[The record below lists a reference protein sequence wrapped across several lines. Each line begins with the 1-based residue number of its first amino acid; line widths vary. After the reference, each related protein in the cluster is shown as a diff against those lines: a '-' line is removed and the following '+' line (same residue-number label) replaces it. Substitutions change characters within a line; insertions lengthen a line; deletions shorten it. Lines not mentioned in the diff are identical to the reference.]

1 LLEAIFIAI
10 PFVAAILLA
19 LVLCVLV
26 WGLYVNPLI
35 GVWLVL
41 FLFLAEMWTTRLP
54 GLKLGI
60 ALYPQD
66 LAFSI
71 LAFAGMLRVLAGG
84 QLARI
89 PKSLALLGTLMLIS
103 LALGMAKFG
112 TSAGVEFRDE
122 FYFWAGT
129 AYFVSFPITREHLS
143 GFVRA
148 WLLCSLVTLAVV
160 YYRWTAD
167 ALDLDWIEPLWHYA
181 MDLQGSGLRVVSSA
195 QALFLGQA
203 LILIVYAMAA
213 GSGLRQWRFL
223 VPLLVVTILV
233 LQHRSVWIAA
243 FVPVLL
249 SFLLLKKGKGRLFTN
264 LAVVTLA
271 AAAVLAPILVG
282 GGGQGVTSAITVSAE
297 GATNLSAGTTG
308 DRVWGWKELLGQ
320 WAHAGP
326 LVNAV
331 GSPYG
336 SGFDRYSAK
345 GDLITYAPHNYYV
358 QILLRT
364 GLTGLVALL
373 AIYWYGLRWLRR
385 DDGFR
390 HPDVPAAAFVGLLA
404 AQLLIF
410 IPYSAHFVQCIVL
423 GIALSLVRDRSLGW
437 RRPSLHGISVA
448 GRNGAVRTGAP

>member
-1 LLEAIFIAI
+1 
-10 PFVAAILLA
+10 
-19 LVLCVLV
+19 
-26 WGLYVNPLI
+26 
-35 GVWLVL
+35 
-41 FLFLAEMWTTRLP
+41 
-54 GLKLGI
+54 
-60 ALYPQD
+60 
-66 LAFSI
+66 
-71 LAFAGMLRVLAGG
+71 
-84 QLARI
+84 
-89 PKSLALLGTLMLIS
+89 MLIS
-103 LALGMAKFG
+103 FALGMAKFG
-112 TSAGVEFRDE
+112 TSAGVDFRND

-129 AYFVSFPITREHLS
+129 AYFVSFPMTREHLS

-148 WLLCSLVTLAVV
+148 WLFTSLVVLVVV

-181 MDLQGSGLRVVSSA
+181 MDSQGSGLRVVNAA

-203 LILIVYAMAA
+203 LILIVYAMAS

-223 VPLLVVTILV
+223 VLFLAVTILV

-249 SFLLLKKGKGRLFTN
+249 SFLLLKKGKDRLFTN

-297 GATNLSAGTTG
+297 AATNLSAGTTG
-308 DRVWGWKELLGQ
+308 DRIWGWKELLGQ

-336 SGFDRYSAK
+336 SGFERYSVTGK
-345 GDLITYAPHNYYV
+345 LITYAPHNYYV

-385 DDGFR
+385 DEGFS
-390 HPDVPAAAFVGLLA
+390 HPDVPAAAFIGLLA
-404 AQLLIF
+404 AQLLFF
-410 IPYSAHFVQCIVL
+410 IPYPADYVQCIVL

-437 RRPSLHGISVA
+437 RRPSLYGYNDGRKPIATDLSSLDGI
-448 GRNGAVRTGAP
+448 RVR